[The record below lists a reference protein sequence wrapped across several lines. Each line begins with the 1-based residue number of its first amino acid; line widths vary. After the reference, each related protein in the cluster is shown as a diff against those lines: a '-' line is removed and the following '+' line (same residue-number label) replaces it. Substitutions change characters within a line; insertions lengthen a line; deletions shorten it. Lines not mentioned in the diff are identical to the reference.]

1 MLSLNTDISSLLE
14 IINKEEHGTHRTKKK
29 TGNTRARAK
38 NPCLPCQKFIIITVV
53 GQKKDK

>member
-29 TGNTRARAK
+29 KQGILEQGQRILVYLAK
-38 NPCLPCQKFIIITVV
+38 NL
-53 GQKKDK
+53 